1 MTNEERQQ
9 IANICRAHDEFMIEH
24 ADWMARRE
32 AQASPPVEKSGDGAG
47 LIFRTTETER
57 APAAAAVS
65 TQSSEAEDY
74 PVGRDEVARA
84 LGVIIAE
91 LRAEWTQE
99 FEKRE
104 SRIARLEGQ
113 IEMLVALLG
122 QKLGLPTMG
131 KSDVVELPRGFLRRT
146 HDNAA

>member
-91 LRAEWTQE
+91 LRAEGR
-99 FEKRE
+99 KN
-104 SRIARLEGQ
+104 SRSARA
-113 IEMLVALLG
+113 ALLG
-122 QKLGLPTMG
+122 WKDKSRCWSRCSGRNQVYPRWVNPT
-131 KSDVVELPRGFLRRT
+131 SSSFP
-146 HDNAA
+146 AASC